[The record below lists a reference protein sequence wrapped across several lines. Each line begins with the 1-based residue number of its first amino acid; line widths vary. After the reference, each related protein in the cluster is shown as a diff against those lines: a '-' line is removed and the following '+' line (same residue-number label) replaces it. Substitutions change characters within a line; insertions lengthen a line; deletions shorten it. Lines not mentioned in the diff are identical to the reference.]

1 MGRME
6 HQLEMLR
13 GQMEELAGRLEL
25 AVAQMRGRRDLSRW
39 VSAQLHGRM
48 LEARGRGRRAL
59 ASTRMRTEAIGG
71 ALPEQAERVGPL
83 AIAGMLLLGVLTL
96 AIVAPN
102 TLTNAWN
109 QLTRMFERT
118 RNQMMARTETM

>member
-13 GQMEELAGRLEL
+13 GQIEELAGRLEL

-48 LEARGRGRRAL
+48 LEARGRGRRML
-59 ASTRMRTEAIGG
+59 ASTRSRAEDVTE
-71 ALPEQAERVGPL
+71 ALPEQAERMGPY
-83 AIAGMLLLGVLTL
+83 AIAGMVLLGVLTL

-102 TLTNAWN
+102 VLTNVWN
-109 QLTRMFERT
+109 RLTRMFERT
-118 RNQMMARTETM
+118 RAGMAARTETM